1 LEQVSSLLSNL
12 EISSGNQTADS
23 TSEIEREFS
32 DDERRV
38 LEIYVQEVGEIFS
51 NTLKIIAERPIPP
64 VPSDREGMENYR
76 KLIIEDRTIN
86 RRLGVLTKQ
95 FYEFMQEKAAMSFD
109 AQRETIKS
117 IAIEMQNLLQG
128 ISNSEITSQS

>member
-1 LEQVSSLLSNL
+1 MEQVSSLLSNL

-95 FYEFMQEKAAMSFD
+95 FYKFMQEKAAMSFD

>member
-1 LEQVSSLLSNL
+1 MEQVSSLLSNL

-64 VPSDREGMENYR
+64 VPCDREGMENYR

>member
-1 LEQVSSLLSNL
+1 MEQVSSLLSNL